1 MGGGGV
7 QNMYLNLLHFLY
19 ILFKICNSVQ
29 DSCMC
34 LIIHLD
40 KMHETLRKAKL

>member
-1 MGGGGV
+1 
-7 QNMYLNLLHFLY
+7 MYLNLLHFFVYYL
-19 ILFKICNSVQ
+19 KICNSVQ

>member
-1 MGGGGV
+1 MGGEGA
-7 QNMYLNLLHFLY
+7 QNMYLNLLHFFVYYL
-19 ILFKICNSVQ
+19 KICNSVQ